1 MIQNKFKES
10 DVDWI
15 GKIPEHWKV
24 VKVKDAFFRKNA
36 KAKNPNPVILTLS
49 RESVKIRDI
58 SNNDGQIAEDYSNY
72 NPVSIDDI
80 LLNPMDLISGDNCNI
95 SRVEGVISPAYIN
108 LRYKKG
114 VNPEYYNLFF
124 KYMYWSKVMFA
135 HGKGVSFD
143 NRWTLNYEILS
154 NLKIPLPPKKEQN
167 LIADFLL
174 KKIETI
180 YAIQKSISIEIKT
193 LEDYKKSIITEAV
206 TKGLDR
212 DVPMKDSGI
221 EWIGEIPDHWQ
232 IKKLKYIAD
241 TICKG
246 ISPSYTEEELVP
258 VINQASFSQ
267 GYLNKDFQYC
277 NDDANS
283 DAKLNYGDV
292 LLATT
297 GGGVL
302 GKSFYFEE
310 EGDYL
315 ASTDVAFIR
324 TNNLNLSK
332 FIYYIFSVNYDL
344 FNGEFAKGST
354 NQTHL
359 QMNLL
364 SNMMLPLP
372 SNSEIIKIVEY
383 LDRLM
388 INIENIINQK
398 QVQIQSLEEYKK
410 SLIYEYVTGKKEVGR
425 G

>member
-143 NRWTLNYEILS
+143 NRWTLNYETLS
-154 NLKIPLPPKKEQN
+154 NMKIPLPPKKEQN
-167 LIADFLL
+167 LITDFLL

-193 LEDYKKSIITEAV
+193 LDNYKKSIITEAV

-267 GYLNKDFQYC
+267 GYLNKDFKYC
-277 NDDANS
+277 NDDAYS

-410 SLIYEYVTGKKEVGR
+410 SLIYEYVTGKKEAVR